1 MNVTKELSRIE
12 LGSMV
17 IRELMID
24 CNIHGHTKH
33 REINGQIDCCQCSE
47 DMRLKNNEER
57 LKTDFSI
64 MRAIMLA
71 KMKEKGVSA
80 NMGRFSEWRYDS
92 VKGDDQRNKIAEIQ
106 EYSKSINTYSRNVVI
121 LGRTGTGKT
130 MIANAMAVNHYLTK
144 EKSLPSES
152 SSYNQQDFYDNTCQL
167 ITSFDIGA
175 QAREHWWDR
184 QVSEYA
190 YLQKLAAN
198 ELLIIDDLGAGD
210 GHDKDRER
218 IAQIIALRYKRAPT
232 VITTNMDIKGLQHF
246 LGDRA
251 WDRLQ
256 ENLLVV
262 PCDWDSYRAKNSDI
276 KIAGAAND

>member
-24 CNIHGHTKH
+24 CDIHGHTKH

-92 VKGDDQRNKIAEIQ
+92 VNGDDQRNKIAEIQ

-232 VITTNMDIKGLQHF
+232 VITTNMDIKGLQQF

-276 KIAGAAND
+276 KIAGAAK

>member
-1 MNVTKELSRIE
+1 MNIIKELSRVE
-12 LGSMV
+12 FGGMV
-17 IRELMID
+17 IRELLAD

-33 REINGQIDCCQCSE
+33 REINGQNDCCQCSE
-47 DMRLKNNEER
+47 DMRLKNNEKR
-57 LKTDFSI
+57 LKTDRDI
-64 MRAIMLA
+64 MRALMLT
-71 KMKEKGVSA
+71 KMKTKGVCA
-80 NMGRFSEWRYDS
+80 NMERFSDWQYDTT
-92 VKGDDQRNKIAEIQ
+92 KGDNQRDKIAEIQ
-106 EYSKSINTYSRNVVI
+106 QYSKLIDANSRNVVI

-130 MIANAMAVNHYLTK
+130 MIANAIAVNHYLTK
-144 EKSLPSES
+144 EKSLPSDY
-152 SSYNQQDFYDNTCQL
+152 SSYNQQDFYDNTCEL

-175 QAREHWWDR
+175 QARALWGSR
-184 QVSEYA
+184 QASEYE

-210 GHDKDRER
+210 GHDKDRAR
-218 IAQIIALRYKRAPT
+218 IAQIITLRYKKAPT
-232 VITTNMDIKGLQHF
+232 IITTNMDIRGLQEF

-276 KIAGAAND
+276 KIAGAAK

>member
-1 MNVTKELSRIE
+1 MNAIKELSRID
-12 LGSMV
+12 LGAMV
-17 IRELMID
+17 IREVMTD
-24 CNIHGHTKH
+24 CDIHGQTKH

-47 DMRLKNNEER
+47 DMRLKNNEKR
-57 LKTDFSI
+57 LKTDRDI
-64 MRAIMLA
+64 MRALMLT
-71 KMKEKGVSA
+71 KMKTKGVCA
-80 NMGRFSEWRYDS
+80 NMERFSDWQYD
-92 VKGDDQRNKIAEIQ
+92 VTKGDNQRDKIAEIQ
-106 EYSKSINTYSRNVVI
+106 QYSKSIDANSRNVVI

-130 MIANAMAVNHYLTK
+130 MIANAIAVNHYLTK
-144 EKSLPSES
+144 EKSLPSEY
-152 SSYNQQDFYDNTCQL
+152 SSYNQQDFYDNTCEL
-167 ITSFDIGA
+167 MTSFDIGA
-175 QAREHWWDR
+175 QARALWGSR
-184 QVSEYA
+184 QASEYE

-218 IAQIIALRYKRAPT
+218 IAQIITLRYKKAPT
-232 VITTNMDIKGLQHF
+232 IITTNMDIKGLQHF

-276 KIAGAAND
+276 KIAGAAK

>member
-33 REINGQIDCCQCSE
+33 REINGQIDCCQSSE

-232 VITTNMDIKGLQHF
+232 VITTNMDIKGLQQF

>member
-24 CNIHGHTKH
+24 CDIHGHTKH

-71 KMKEKGVSA
+71 TMKEKGVSA

-232 VITTNMDIKGLQHF
+232 VITTNMDIKGLQQF

-276 KIAGAAND
+276 KIAGAAK

>member
-1 MNVTKELSRIE
+1 MKVIKELSRFE

-210 GHDKDRER
+210 WHDKDRER

-232 VITTNMDIKGLQHF
+232 VITTNMDIKGLQQF

>member
-232 VITTNMDIKGLQHF
+232 VITTNMDIKGLQQF

>member
-1 MNVTKELSRIE
+1 MKTIKELSRIE
-12 LGSMV
+12 LGTMV
-17 IRELMID
+17 IRELMTD
-24 CNIHGHTKH
+24 CDIHGQTKH

-57 LKTDFSI
+57 LKTDRDI
-64 MRAIMLA
+64 LRALMIA
-71 KMKEKGVSA
+71 RMKTKGVSPS
-80 NMGRFSEWRYDS
+80 MGRFSDWQYDLN
-92 VKGDDQRNKIAEIQ
+92 KNDDQRTKIADLQ
-106 EYSKSINTYSRNVVI
+106 QYSKSIGSDSRDVII

-130 MIANAMAVNHYLTK
+130 MMANAIAVNHYLTK
-144 EKSLPSES
+144 EKSLPSELS
-152 SSYNQQDFYDNTCQL
+152 NYKYQNFYDHTCQL

-175 QAREHWWDR
+175 QARAHWGNR
-184 QVSEYA
+184 QVSEYE
-190 YLQKLAAN
+190 YLQELAAN

-218 IAQIIALRYKRAPT
+218 IAQIITLRYKRAPT
-232 VITTNMDIKGLQHF
+232 IITTNMDIKGLQQF

-262 PCDWDSYRAKNSDI
+262 PCNWDSYRAKNSDI
-276 KIAGAAND
+276 KIAGADQ

>member
-24 CNIHGHTKH
+24 CDIHGHTKH

-232 VITTNMDIKGLQHF
+232 VITTNMDIKGLQQF

-276 KIAGAAND
+276 KIAGAAK

>member
-1 MNVTKELSRIE
+1 MNVIKELSRIE
-12 LGSMV
+12 FGGMV
-17 IRELMID
+17 IRELLAD

-33 REINGQIDCCQCSE
+33 REINGQNDCYQCSE
-47 DMRLKNNEER
+47 DMHLKNNAER
-57 LKTDFSI
+57 LKADRDI
-64 MRAIMLA
+64 MRALMLA
-71 KMKEKGVSA
+71 KMKIKGVSA
-80 NMGRFSEWRYDS
+80 NMGRFTDWRYDPNQE
-92 VKGDDQRNKIAEIQ
+92 DNQRNKIAEIQ
-106 EYSKSINTYSRNVVI
+106 EYSKSIDIHSRNMVI
-121 LGRTGTGKT
+121 FGRTGTGKT
-130 MIANAMAVNHYLTK
+130 MIANAIAVNHYLAK
-144 EKSLPSES
+144 ERSIPSEF
-152 SSYNQQDFYDNTCQL
+152 SSYNQQDFYDYTCQL

-175 QAREHWWDR
+175 RARAHWGNY
-184 QVSEYA
+184 QVSEYD
-190 YLQKLAAN
+190 YLQDLAAN

-232 VITTNMDIKGLQHF
+232 IITTNMDIRGLQQF

-276 KIAGAAND
+276 KIAGAAK